1 MAVGRK
7 RFILKRWGAH
17 GTRAGAPPLC
27 MNALGWTPTYARH
40 DSRVGCTHVD
50 SPTTPAAH
58 TRRCGS
64 CPRFYLSVSRWHGCC
79 INRSASRRSRHR
91 FRFGSHAQ
99 TNRHPPQAC
108 RAQSRTPRAA
118 RCRSRAA
125 PPRHARTPQR
135 PLFRSSG
142 AHRPAAVLAAGPGRR
157 AAHPSWRAALFAAR
171 AAREAGRA
179 PCTSGASTL
188 RTPGDE
194 SAAAQTRAE
203 RRMVRV
209 RRALNRLSPRGTEP
223 DAPILRRL
231 IPLRRQCWHAGRDS
245 GLISA

>member
-7 RFILKRWGAH
+7 RFILKRRSAH

-27 MNALGWTPTYARH
+27 MNVLGWTPTYARH

-64 CPRFYLSVSRWHGCC
+64 CPRFRLSVSRWHGCC
-79 INRSASRRSRHR
+79 INRSASRRSRLRSR
-91 FRFGSHAQ
+91 FCSHAQ

-118 RCRSRAA
+118 RRRSRPA
-125 PPRHARTPQR
+125 PPRRTRTPRRQLVR
-135 PLFRSSG
+135 PSG
-142 AHRPAAVLAAGPGRR
+142 TDRPAAVLAASPRRR
-157 AAHPSWRAALFAAR
+157 AALPSCRAALFAAR

-179 PCTSGASTL
+179 PCASSASAF

-194 SAAAQTRAE
+194 SAAAQARAQ

-209 RRALNRLSPRGTEP
+209 RRALNRPSPSGIEP
-223 DAPILRRL
+223 DATIRRL
-231 IPLRRQCWHAGRDS
+231 IAFRRQCWHAGRDS
-245 GLISA
+245 GLMSA